1 MLLHLDNITK
11 GYNTVNNRN
20 QRQVLKGISLNI
32 GAGESIAILGPSG
45 SGKTTLLNIAGSLDH
60 PDEGRVFFKD
70 LEITSFSEKSR
81 DEYRN
86 KEVGF
91 VFQLHHLLPQCT
103 LLENLLIPTI
113 NLKDKSERINRL
125 ERAISLMKRVGLYDF
140 RHQKPAQL
148 SGGECQR
155 TAVIRAIINSPSIL
169 LADEPT
175 GALDSV
181 NAGNLADLLLELN
194 KTENI
199 ALIVVTHSKTLAGK
213 MESVYELKD
222 GELIKFVPDP
232 HRLREAS
239 TEQGSPAPKKG
250 GGGIIELFS

>member
-1 MLLHLDNITK
+1 MLLHLDKITK
-11 GYNTVNNRN
+11 SFNSENYRN
-20 QRQVLKGISLNI
+20 QRQVLKGVSLDI
-32 GAGESIAILGPSG
+32 AAGESIAILGPSG
-45 SGKTTLLNIAGSLDH
+45 SGKTTLLNIAGSLDQ
-60 PDEGRVFFKD
+60 PDEGRVFFND
-70 LEITSFSEKSR
+70 LEISSFSEKNR

-86 KEVGF
+86 NEIGF

-125 ERAISLMKRVGLYDF
+125 ERAISLMKRVGVYEF
-140 RHQKPAQL
+140 RDQKPGQL

-175 GALDSV
+175 GALDSE
-181 NAGNLADLLLELN
+181 NADKLADLLIELN

-199 ALIVVTHSKTLAGK
+199 ALIVVTHSKTLASK
-213 MESVYELKD
+213 MESVYELNHGVLMKY
-222 GELIKFVPDP
+222 LPDP
-232 HRLREAS
+232 PPGPIAVNLIFVS
-239 TEQGSPAPKKG
+239 
-250 GGGIIELFS
+250 L